1 MKTRTKIIFGVCGL
15 LLLTLILF
23 YRNSVCE
30 CTNRISYKTI
40 NINDKI
46 SLNKIYA
53 PADSIELL
61 NITNSWND
69 FSPQSDYYM
78 IVNKSAYYYD
88 RVLVVI
94 RHFTDETK
102 HYGAVILPRN
112 YDASRSYPALLW
124 ANGLDQ
130 SNPVVD
136 IQNFGPL
143 YKRLQDYFIIIPS
156 YRGQALVANGRRYCS
171 DGFFGDAFDGATD
184 DALRLLEVAKTEF
197 DGIDKKRVV
206 VGGASRGGT
215 VALLMGIRNN
225 NINAV
230 ISMAAPTDFFSETMY
245 NRYRKQYKYQF
256 LSKKVPLKEI
266 RAKMIKSSPI
276 HFIEN
281 YPNHLLLIHGKND
294 KVVPVSHAIQVI
306 EKLKEKEHFEYRLV
320 NEGHSINYET
330 EHIFKW
336 LRTHN

>member
-1 MKTRTKIIFGVCGL
+1 MAL
-15 LLLTLILF
+15 
-23 YRNSVCE
+23 S
-30 CTNRISYKTI
+30 
-40 NINDKI
+40 D
-46 SLNKIYA
+46 IYA
-53 PADSIELL
+53 PSTNEELS
-61 NITNSWND
+61 NIVNSWND
-69 FSPQSDYYM
+69 FSSQSDYYM
-78 IVNKSAYYYD
+78 IVNKSAYYYE

-94 RHFTDETK
+94 RHFKDETK
-102 HYGAVILPRN
+102 HYGAVILPSN
-112 YDASRSYPALLW
+112 YDASKSYPALLW

-143 YKRLQDYFIIIPS
+143 YKRLQNYFIIIPS

-184 DALRLLEVAKTEF
+184 DALRLLEVAKTEYNA
-197 DGIDKKRVV
+197 IDQKRIVV
-206 VGGASRGGT
+206 SGASRGGT
-215 VALLMGIRNN
+215 VALLMGIRDNS
-225 NINAV
+225 INAV
-230 ISMAAPTDFFSETMY
+230 ISMAAPTDFFSKKMY
-245 NRYRKQYKYQF
+245 NRYEKQYKYQF
-256 LSKKVPLKEI
+256 LSKKAPLKEI

-294 KVVPVSHAIQVI
+294 KVVPVSHAKQII
-306 EKLKEKEHFEYRLV
+306 ERLNEKENFEYRIV

-336 LRTHN
+336 LRSHN